1 MAVKVRV
8 PSALQRLTGGTAEVE
23 VPSSTVKQVIEEL
36 ESRYQGFKRR
46 LCEDD
51 GSLRRFI
58 NIFVN
63 DEDIRFLQGIE
74 TQLKDG
80 DELSIVPAIAGG

>member
-1 MAVKVRV
+1 MAVKVRI
-8 PSALQRLTGGTAEVE
+8 PSALQKLTGGASEVE
-23 VPSSTVKQVIEEL
+23 ASSSTVQQVIEEL
-36 ESRYQGFKRR
+36 EGRHDGFKRR

-63 DEDIRFLQGIE
+63 DEDIRFLEGVN